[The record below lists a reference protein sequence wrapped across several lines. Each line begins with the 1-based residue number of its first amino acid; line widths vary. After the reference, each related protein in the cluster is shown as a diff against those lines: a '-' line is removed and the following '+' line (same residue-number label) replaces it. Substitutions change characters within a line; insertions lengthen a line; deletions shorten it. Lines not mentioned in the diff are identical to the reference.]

1 MSSASPLW
9 FRKLPIISSEKR
21 KFFPAFFHPKWR
33 LLCLLFFESF
43 LQHALLLKYGE
54 YNKQYPLFDA
64 QICEDISPRTL
75 SVLRSDQSTALI
87 YVSFFITLMQRTSL
101 KHHKNNS
108 PLWYT
113 SNKYNHDGEISM
125 LRL

>member
-1 MSSASPLW
+1 MEAIM
-9 FRKLPIISSEKR
+9 FIILLQIILATR
-21 KFFPAFFHPKWR
+21 AAF
-33 LLCLLFFESF
+33 EI
-43 LQHALLLKYGE
+43 GE
-54 YNKQYPLFDA
+54 CNKQQPPFDA

-75 SVLRSDQSTALI
+75 SVWRSEQSTALM
-87 YVSFFITLMQRTSL
+87 YVSFFITLTQRTSL

-113 SNKYNHDGEISM
+113 SNKYKHDGEISM